1 LISVGDAE
9 FRTML
14 ADLAPID
21 AQQLRRALREWG
33 KPLSPF
39 VEGVCQSTLEEL
51 ERTLLALATEYDGAD
66 AERRRSIRALVITAR
81 DHARLA
87 ARRVK
92 AAPAKNEMVLWMN
105 TWLDNPGAF
114 PLWVSLRKRT
124 G

>member
-1 LISVGDAE
+1 
-9 FRTML
+9 ML
-14 ADLAPID
+14 AELAPID
-21 AQQLRRALREWG
+21 APQLRRALRECG

-39 VEGVCQSTLEEL
+39 VEGVRQSTFEEL
-51 ERTLLALATEYDGAD
+51 ERTLLALGTEYEGSD

-87 ARRVK
+87 ARRPES
-92 AAPAKNEMVLWMN
+92 ATLRNEMALWMN
-105 TWLDNPGAF
+105 TWLENPGAF